1 MKTTTTSA
9 SVKPGKNGYKILF
22 ATNTVIMNY
31 KFAAAA
37 AEYGTPEYNILKGI
51 RADFPGMAEVVMSGR
66 EQKSPRPNPRLTY
79 ENMEKFIEVQEDSE
93 ALLEVFETVKAA
105 SKASKSPYKYVSDWF
120 KAQFPDYEKKVVFK
134 DGKLTTLPEKK
145 SEPIQFKHK
154 LAKVG

>member
-1 MKTTTTSA
+1 MKTNTTS

-37 AEYGTPEYNILKGI
+37 AKYGTKENRIIRNI
-51 RADFPGMAEVVMSGR
+51 RHDFPGMSEIVMAGR
-66 EQKSPRPNPRLTY
+66 VQTSAKANHRLTY

-120 KAQFPDYEKKVVFK
+120 KAQFPDYMNVPVFRDDRLTVLPVPAPDTK
-134 DGKLTTLPEKK
+134 EYKQKLPK
-145 SEPIQFKHK
+145 
-154 LAKVG
+154 AG

>member
-1 MKTTTTSA
+1 MKTNTTS

-37 AEYGTPEYNILKGI
+37 AEYGTNEYNILKGI

-66 EQKSPRPNPRLTY
+66 EQKSPRPNTRLTY

-93 ALLEVFETVKAA
+93 TLLEVFETVKAA
-105 SKASKSPYKYVSDWF
+105 SQASKSPYKYVCDWF
-120 KAQFPDYEKKVVFK
+120 KTQFPDYQKKVVFK
-134 DGKLTTLPEKK
+134 DGKLTVVEDKK
-145 SEPIQFKHK
+145 SAPIQFKQK
-154 LAKVG
+154 LPKVV

>member
-1 MKTTTTSA
+1 MKTNTTS

-37 AEYGTPEYNILKGI
+37 AEYGTKEYKIMKGI
-51 RADFPGMAEVVMSGR
+51 RKDFPGMAEIVVSGR
-66 EQKSPRPNPRLTY
+66 EQKSPRPNTRLTY

-120 KAQFPDYEKKVVFK
+120 KAQFPDYKNAVVFN
-134 DGKLTTLPEKK
+134 DGKLTVIPQKAPDTKEYK
-145 SEPIQFKHK
+145 QK
-154 LAKVG
+154 LSKVG

>member
-1 MKTTTTSA
+1 MKTNTNF

-37 AEYGTPEYNILKGI
+37 AEYGTKEYNILKGI
-51 RADFPGMAEVVMSGR
+51 RADFPGMAEIVMSGR
-66 EQKSPRPNPRLTY
+66 EQKSPRPNTRLTY

-105 SKASKSPYKYVSDWF
+105 SQASKSPYKYVCDWF
-120 KAQFPDYEKKVVFK
+120 KEQFPDYQKKVIYK
-134 DGKLTTLPEKK
+134 DGKLTVLPDEKP
-145 SEPIQFKHK
+145 EPIQFKRK
-154 LAKVG
+154 LAKAG

>member
-1 MKTTTTSA
+1 MNTNTYS

-37 AEYGTPEYNILKGI
+37 AEYGTPEYNILKEI
-51 RADFPGMAEVVMSGR
+51 RADFPDMAEVVMPGR
-66 EQKSPRPNPRLTY
+66 TQKSPRPNTRLTY
-79 ENMEKFIEVQEDSE
+79 DNMAKFIEVQENRE
-93 ALLEVFETVKAA
+93 VLREVFETVKAA

-134 DGKLTTLPEKK
+134 DGKLTVAPVKK
-145 SEPIQFKHK
+145 PDTIEYKQKMHK
-154 LAKVG
+154 AS

>member
-1 MKTTTTSA
+1 MKTHTTS

-37 AEYGTPEYNILKGI
+37 AEYGTNEYNILKGI

-66 EQKSPRPNPRLTY
+66 EQKSPRPNTRLTY

-93 ALLEVFETVKAA
+93 TLLEVFETVKAA
-105 SKASKSPYKYVSDWF
+105 SQASKSPYKYVCDWF
-120 KAQFPDYEKKVVFK
+120 KAQFPDYQKKVVFK
-134 DGKLTTLPEKK
+134 DGKLTVVEDKK
-145 SEPIQFKHK
+145 SAPIQFKQK
-154 LAKVG
+154 LPKVV